1 MAVTATL
8 TETVSMT
15 VTVTVTVTKTVTVIH
30 LKLDKQRLT
39 LTGKV
44 KWMGT
49 VGETGKLTVKEI
61 QRKR

>member
-15 VTVTVTVTKTVTVIH
+15 VRVTKTVTVIH
-30 LKLDKQRLT
+30 LKLDKQRVT
-39 LTGKV
+39 LTGRV

-49 VGETGKLTVKEI
+49 VGETGKLTVKER
-61 QRKR
+61 QRQR

>member
-15 VTVTVTVTKTVTVIH
+15 VRVTKTVTVIH

>member
-15 VTVTVTVTKTVTVIH
+15 VTVRVTKTVTVIH

-49 VGETGKLTVKEI
+49 VGETGKLTVKER

>member
-15 VTVTVTVTKTVTVIH
+15 VRVTKTVTVIH

-39 LTGKV
+39 LTGRV

-49 VGETGKLTVKEI
+49 VGETGKLTVKER

>member
-8 TETVSMT
+8 TETVSM
-15 VTVTVTVTKTVTVIH
+15 TVTVTKTVTVIH

-39 LTGKV
+39 LTGRV

-49 VGETGKLTVKEI
+49 VGETGKLTVKER

>member
-8 TETVSMT
+8 TETVSM
-15 VTVTVTVTKTVTVIH
+15 TVTVTKTVTVIH